1 MIRLLILVA
10 LTAASAPAQSGFQ
23 LTETDSQHWLISE
36 NGKPVF
42 VYNHGPI
49 LAPGFPER
57 MSRST
62 YLHPVYLPDGRVIT
76 DDFNPD
82 HPHHRGISWMWPVVI
97 WNGRTED
104 LWTVGK
110 VKQKYDGKKTWKT
123 GKAQAS
129 LSVRNHWYLTDTGEK
144 IVNEQVAITIHAA
157 ERGTRR
163 LDFVLTFEAAKEP
176 VELRGDPT
184 QNKGFGGFNMRFAK
198 RDEPKPG
205 AATVIRTE
213 KGVNAKDGVNE
224 VHTWAQVEGLFA
236 GKPGGARVIDD
247 PSNPNYPNNGWL
259 MRHGFGA
266 LNPSWPALKPFVL
279 EAGKPV
285 TLKYTVMLYSDQ
297 PPQQ

>member
-1 MIRLLILVA
+1 MIRLLILAAFAA
-10 LTAASAPAQSGFQ
+10 LTASAQFKF
-23 LTETDSQHWLISE
+23 TEVDSQHWLITE
-36 NGKPVF
+36 DGKPVF
-42 VYNHGPI
+42 VYNYGPI
-49 LAPGFPER
+49 LAPGFPEK

-97 WNGRTED
+97 WNGRNED

-110 VKQKYDGKKTWKT
+110 VKQKYSGKMDWKDGRS
-123 GKAQAS
+123 QAT
-129 LSVRNHWYLTDTGEK
+129 LSVRNHWYLTDTGET
-144 IVNEQVAITIHAA
+144 IVNERVDITIHSA
-157 ERGTRR
+157 RQGTRR
-163 LDFVLTFEAAKEP
+163 LDFVLRFEAAKDP

-184 QNKGFGGFNMRFAK
+184 NNKGFGGFNMRFAK

-213 KGVNAKDGVNE
+213 KGINEKDGVNE
-224 VHTWAQVEGLFA
+224 VHLWAQVEGLFA

-279 EAGKPV
+279 ESGKPV
-285 TLKYTVMLYSDQ
+285 TLKYSVILYSEQ
-297 PPQQ
+297 PPQK

>member
-1 MIRLLILVA
+1 MIRPLFLMA
-10 LTAASAPAQSGFQ
+10 LAVASASAQSGFQ

-42 VYNHGPI
+42 VYNYGPI
-49 LAPGFPER
+49 LAPGFPEK

-110 VKQKYDGKKTWKT
+110 VKQKYNGEKTWKT
-123 GKAQAS
+123 GKAQAT
-129 LSVRNHWYLTDTGEK
+129 LTVRNHWYLTDTGEK
-144 IVNEQVAITIHAA
+144 IVNEQVAITIHSV
-157 ERGTRR
+157 EQGTRR

-213 KGVNAKDGVNE
+213 KGVNEKDGVNE

-266 LNPSWPALKPFVL
+266 LNPSWPALKPYALV
-279 EAGKPV
+279 AGKPV
-285 TLKYTVMLYSDQ
+285 TLKYTVVLYSDQ

>member
-1 MIRLLILVA
+1 MIRLFIVA
-10 LTAASAPAQSGFQ
+10 ALAAVSMSAQSRFQ
-23 LTETDSQHWLISE
+23 FTEVDSQHWLISE

-42 VYNHGPI
+42 VYNYGPI
-49 LAPGFPER
+49 LAPGFPEK
-57 MSRST
+57 MARST

-97 WNGRTED
+97 WHGRNED

-110 VKQKYDGKKTWKT
+110 VKQKYSGQKTWKS
-123 GKAQAS
+123 GGSQAS
-129 LSVRNHWYLTDTGEK
+129 LSVRNHWYLTDTGET
-144 IVNEQVAITIHAA
+144 IVNEQVDITIHAA
-157 ERGTRR
+157 EQGTRR
-163 LDFVLTFEAAKEP
+163 LDFKLRFEAAKDP

-213 KGVNAKDGVNE
+213 KGINEKDGVNE
-224 VHTWAQVEGLFA
+224 VHVWSQVEGSFA

-247 PSNPNYPNNGWL
+247 PSNLNYPNNGWL

-266 LNPSWPALKPFVL
+266 LNPSWPALKPFIL

-285 TLKYTVMLYSDQ
+285 TLKYTVMLYSEQ
-297 PPQQ
+297 PPEK